1 MIKPELGRLRLT
13 LYRVA
18 EITLAWWQ
26 IHRLLVACGVTAD
39 VVGLGR
45 HHDELPVL
53 VHELAVPPHGDLLL
67 GRAEPVPHIVRV
79 SWD

>member
-13 LYRVA
+13 FYRVA

-26 IHRLLVACGVTAD
+26 IYRLLVAFGVTAD
-39 VVGLGR
+39 VVGHGR
-45 HHDELPVL
+45 HHDEPPVL
-53 VHELAVPPHGDLLL
+53 VHELAVPPPGGLLL